1 MGATVETEN
10 SYPEMSFH
18 ELSSKVLLL
27 LLLKW
32 AYLGL
37 YFAHTTPSVSFL
49 CAPIEPFPFLSCVC
63 VILSRGWQANSWD
76 S

>member
-37 YFAHTTPSVSFL
+37 YFAHTTRSVSFL
-49 CAPIEPFPFLSCVC
+49 CAP
-63 VILSRGWQANSWD
+63 
-76 S
+76 